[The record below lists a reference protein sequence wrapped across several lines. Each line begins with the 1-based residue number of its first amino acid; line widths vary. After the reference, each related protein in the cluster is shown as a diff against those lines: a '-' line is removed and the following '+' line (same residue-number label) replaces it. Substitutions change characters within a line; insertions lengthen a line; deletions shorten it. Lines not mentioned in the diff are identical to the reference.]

1 MMKKLFS
8 FFCSIFF
15 IIVHI
20 SALPAYKMVFQN
32 SQLDGSSLDL
42 LLAGDEH
49 LHFYATTDGIPVVL
63 SPNGSFYYAVKGDDD
78 LIFSELLAHNY
89 GERDEEEHR
98 FIKEQIESIKDYLST
113 KWRDRVEQR
122 YKQDKKH
129 PVRKLKGKS
138 IFRGERRGLVILV
151 NFQDQQM
158 LPDSPA
164 ELERMFNQIGYKGNS
179 HYGSVQ
185 DYFFSQSYGQFLISF
200 DVVGPIKVSQ
210 PYGFYGN
217 NHKSSDDDT
226 YPGQMVIEACQ
237 LVDDSIDFSQYDW
250 DGNGEV
256 NQVFIVYAG
265 YGEASGGV
273 SSTIWPHK
281 YSLTG
286 CHRRGDGGG
295 PITLD
300 GVTIDTYACSN
311 ELYGNRGADL
321 MGIGAACHE
330 FSHCLGLPDLY
341 DTDYSGAFGMSY
353 FDVMDSGAQSGPNGR
368 GERPY
373 GYSAFERWYLGWLEL
388 EEIESSQEILYL
400 QDLQDHPRACI
411 IRNGG
416 NEDEFFIL
424 ENHQNKGWYQY
435 VDKSSN
441 CHGLMVTHVDYNPS
455 AWRNNNVNPNMEH
468 QGMSI
473 IPADGNYG
481 VKYSDRFYPS
491 LIDLEGDL
499 FPGAEN
505 VTEFTNTSHLEVGGR
520 LFFPNTDGSMQ
531 MNKEIYNIEEK
542 NGIISF
548 SIVNYVPLLPPLLL
562 EPENITQFG
571 FMAVWERVEG
581 ADSYTIELTEYISE
595 HPNRI
600 RVTQIDNIRD
610 TSYSF
615 SGLFF
620 NFYTL
625 RVKANLKGR
634 SSEWSERI
642 AVRLKADGISRESSD
657 SGEQMLYAVPGIKY
671 GSPSSRR
678 VYIKTKNTGGYE
690 KVLIH
695 KR

>member
-1 MMKKLFS
+1 MKKLFS
-8 FFCSIFF
+8 FFCSIFL
-15 IIVHI
+15 IVVHLT
-20 SALPAYKMVFQN
+20 ALPAYRRAFQHR
-32 SQLDGSSLDL
+32 QLDGSSLNL
-42 LLAGDEH
+42 LLVGDEH

-63 SPNGSFYYAVKGDDD
+63 SPNGSYYYAVKGDDK
-78 LIFSELLAHNY
+78 LIFSDLLAHNY
-89 GERDEEEHR
+89 EEREEEEHR
-98 FIKEQIESIKDYLST
+98 LIEKQEGIIKDFLST
-113 KWRDRVEQR
+113 KWRDRVKQWVN
-122 YKQDKKH
+122 QDKMRPAMKF
-129 PVRKLKGKS
+129 KGKS
-138 IFRGERRGLVILV
+138 IFSGERRGVVILV

-158 LPDSPA
+158 QPDSPS
-164 ELERMFNQIGYKGNS
+164 ELEKMFNQIGYKGNS

-185 DYFFSQSYGQFLISF
+185 DYFFAQSYGQFLISF
-200 DVVGPIKVSQ
+200 DVVGPITVSH

-237 LVDDSIDFSQYDW
+237 LVDDNIDFSKYDW

-256 NQVFIVYAG
+256 DQVFIVYAG

-286 CHRRGDGGG
+286 CHRRGDGDG

-300 GVTIDTYACSN
+300 GVTIDTYACTN

-341 DTDYSGAFGMSY
+341 DTDYSGAFGMSF

-388 EEIESSQEILYL
+388 EEIESPQEIPYL
-400 QDLQDHPRACI
+400 LDLQDQPRAYLL
-411 IRNGG
+411 RNGG
-416 NEDEFFIL
+416 NEDEYFIF

-435 VDKSSN
+435 VDESSN

-455 AWRNNNVNPNMEH
+455 AWKNNNVNPNIDH
-468 QGMSI
+468 QCMSI

-481 VKYSDRFYPS
+481 FKYSDRFHPS
-491 LIDLEGDL
+491 SMDLEGDL
-499 FPGAEN
+499 FPGVKN
-505 VTEFTNTSHLEVGGR
+505 VTELTNSSHMNVGGL
-520 LFFPNTDGSMQ
+520 LFSPNIDGSMF
-531 MNKEIYNIEEK
+531 MNKEILNIKEE

-548 SIVNYVPLLPPLLL
+548 SVADYYPLLPPTLL
-562 EPENITQFG
+562 EPQNITNSG
-571 FMAVWERVEG
+571 FLAVWERVDG
-581 ADSYTIELTEYISE
+581 AESYTIELTEYISE
-595 HPNRI
+595 RPNRI
-600 RVTQIDNIRD
+600 RVTQIDDIRD
-610 TSYSF
+610 TSYLF

-625 RVKANLKGR
+625 RIKSNLDVR

-642 AVRLKADGISRESSD
+642 SVRLKSDGIAQVSSKANEEKLYTI
-657 SGEQMLYAVPGIKY
+657 SGLRTIM
-671 GSPSSRR
+671 PSTSGF
-678 VYIKTKNTGGYE
+678 YIRPKENGAYE
-690 KVLIH
+690 KIIIYKH
-695 KR
+695 